1 MAKLTNAQLIAD
13 NAALRE
19 AQQGLQQRIHEL
31 EQRIENAKRAYTEL
45 RDSKAAA
52 RTAHPSRRPA
62 YVAPQSPERIASH
75 EEFKRACAAARE
87 RAMQSGA
94 SVKLGD

>member
-19 AQQGLQQRIHEL
+19 AQQGLQQRVHEL

-45 RDSKAAA
+45 RDSKLAAPKPA
-52 RTAHPSRRPA
+52 RRPA

-75 EEFKRACAAARE
+75 EAFKRACAAARE